1 MSIFPGGWRRSDA
14 SGCAFFLL
22 AGRENRDNAFMGRML
37 KWVGAALLL
46 VVVLLAAV
54 AAALKYWVGSNDFR
68 DRVAQQI
75 SSALGA
81 PVVLGSV
88 TVDVWPLPA
97 VALDKVQIKSRPSL
111 LLERLEARPAWA
123 PLLHGRLEI
132 ATLLVRNA
140 TLPEQAVAAI
150 AAAFQKRQPPAK
162 QGAGSAASTAF
173 LPRSIVLD
181 QVTWISAKG
190 ESTTID
196 ARASMADDGLPR
208 DAAVQVRKGR
218 FQGAKAMLNR
228 RSDHW
233 DLRAEIASGTI
244 TGKLQYQPAGK
255 GAAPVLQGEFDSLNL
270 DVAALAAQS
279 RTLTGRVDAHT
290 ALRASLR
297 DPKALPE
304 GLHTQTHFTVRNAVV
319 HGLDLAEAVKTVGM
333 NHGGETRLDTLAG
346 NVTTEGRVVQLSNL
360 AASSGALS
368 ATGNVTIAPSRSLSG
383 RVSVNLTGNA
393 VGGALGVPLVV
404 GGTLDSP
411 SVTLSRGALLGAA
424 VGTLIAPGIGTGAG
438 VKLGDQLGEGL
449 RSLFGK

>member
-1 MSIFPGGWRRSDA
+1 MA
-14 SGCAFFLL
+14 
-22 AGRENRDNAFMGRML
+22 RML
-37 KWVGAALLL
+37 KWVVAALVLL
-46 VVVLLAAV
+46 ALLLAAV

-75 SSALGA
+75 SAALGA

-97 VALDKVQIKSRPSL
+97 VALDKVQIKSQPPL
-111 LLERLEARPAWA
+111 LLERVEARPVWS

-140 TLPEQAVAAI
+140 TLPQQAVAAI
-150 AAAFQKRQPPAK
+150 AAAFQKRQAPVKPQSGSPAP
-162 QGAGSAASTAF
+162 TAV

-190 ESTTID
+190 DSTTID
-196 ARASMADDGLPR
+196 ARALLADDGLP
-208 DAAVQVRKGR
+208 ASLAVQVRKGT
-218 FQGAKAMLNR
+218 FEGSKATLER
-228 RSDHW
+228 KADHW
-233 DLRAEIASGTI
+233 DLLAAIASGTV
-244 TGKLQYQPAGK
+244 TGKLQLQPAGK
-255 GAAPVLQGEFDSLNL
+255 GGAPVLEGEFDSANL
-270 DVAALAAQS
+270 DVAALAAHS
-279 RTLTGRVDAHT
+279 HTLTGRVDAHT
-290 ALRASLR
+290 VLRASLR
-297 DPKALPE
+297 DPKALPD

-319 HGLDLAEAVKTVGM
+319 HGLDLAQAVKTVGL
-333 NHGGETRLDTLAG
+333 NRGGETRLDTLAG
-346 NVTTEGRVVQLSNL
+346 NVTTEGRAVQLTNL

-368 ATGNVTIAPSRSLSG
+368 ATGNVAIAPNRSLSG
-383 RVSVNLTGNA
+383 HVAVNLTAKA

-424 VGTLIAPGIGTGAG
+424 VGTLIAPGVGTGAG
-438 VKLGDQLGEGL
+438 VKLGDKLGEGL